1 MTAQTLTPE
10 QYRAARELHGKAGM
24 DYKLPDLDSPLLIVK
39 KAVTDETGKLLG
51 FCVLRL
57 TAECML
63 LLDPDQRPEEKM
75 EVMTALSPSVIG
87 EAYAHGL
94 DDVVSALPNDVET
107 RFAKRLRELGWNR
120 DRDGWHHWSRST
132 EAM

>member
-1 MTAQTLTPE
+1 MIAEDLTPDM
-10 QYRAARELHGKAGM
+10 YAGAIDLHARGGM
-24 DYKLPDLDSPLLIVK
+24 DYKLPDLNSHTLLVK
-39 KAVTDETGKLLG
+39 KAVTDSTGNLKG
-51 FCVLRL
+51 FCVLRI

-63 LLDPDQRPEEKM
+63 TLDPDLRPEEKM
-75 EVMTALSPSVIG
+75 EVMATLSPVVIG
-87 EAYAHGL
+87 EAYAQGL